1 MRANTFE
8 YDGTTWT
15 REREWTPV
23 MSNTGKSVVDSTE
36 IFRGADGSDA
46 RANPDACG
54 HRAPLGLWFADTET
68 PPGGADGGGLASGH
82 PS

>member
-15 REREWTPV
+15 REWNPV

-36 IFRGADGSDA
+36 IFRGTDGTVIYKAAGKPNRA
-46 RANPDACG
+46 RMVCG
-54 HRAPLGLWFADTET
+54 CSAVAMSMLPV
-68 PPGGADGGGLASGH
+68 
-82 PS
+82 